1 MFDKEKIWEQPCKNI
16 FPTPLKMHT
25 KYDTLLLIYVFKTNL
40 SKKKKKVSY
49 SQSTCDEASTNI
61 RSSKLEHKPYWINC
75 ALSFMIWFTTVF
87 YLKIRIQG
95 RKSWSKPSRI

>member
-40 SKKKKKVSY
+40 SKKKKSIVLTK
-49 SQSTCDEASTNI
+49 
-61 RSSKLEHKPYWINC
+61 HMW
-75 ALSFMIWFTTVF
+75 
-87 YLKIRIQG
+87 
-95 RKSWSKPSRI
+95 WS